1 MLLANIPPYG
11 ILLEII
17 NMNQVKKDPI
27 AASLNRIRG
36 QVDGISKMYEEKRP
50 CIEIA
55 RQLAAVRNSIS
66 RVARDILTG
75 EASICS
81 RDTDRDKLN
90 LVLKELLRY

>member
-1 MLLANIPPYG
+1 
-11 ILLEII
+11 
-17 NMNQVKKDPI
+17 MNQAKKDPVS
-27 AASLNRIRG
+27 AALNRIRG

-66 RVARDILTG
+66 RVSRDILTG
-75 EASICS
+75 EAGVCS
-81 RDTDRDKLN
+81 KDTDHKQLD